1 MTQLLLLRAFPSRP
15 FRARLLAGALA
26 GVIGVAMAAPALA
39 TEPAPAEAA
48 SAPSAQSVPGAPAA
62 KPAKAH
68 KHSAAKKRKATAAQ
82 HGSGKGKASAKTKT
96 KAKAN
101 ANAAGPAYASRP
113 EVMRFA
119 DEMAA
124 QRNLDRAWVRQAIGQ
139 ARHIPAVVKLMQP
152 PTQTFVKNWAVY
164 RSRFIDDTRIAAG
177 VKFWQ
182 SHAAT
187 LARAEKEYGVPQEII
202 VGIIGVETIY
212 GQNTGNF
219 RVMDALTTLAF
230 DFPATHPR
238 ASERSEF
245 FKRELEQFLSH
256 QNRLGTDPMLALGS
270 YAGAMGLPQFMPS
283 SWVRFAVDFDGDDKI
298 DLWNSPADAIGSVAS
313 YFKAFNWQTGMPT
326 HYPVSFDKN
335 RLDMDALMAPDILPT
350 FSVASFAA
358 KGAVLESEALQH
370 KGPLALIELL
380 NGPNAPSFVAGT
392 DNFYV
397 ITRYNWSSYYA
408 MAVIEL
414 GQAVARAVNK
424 K

>member
-1 MTQLLLLRAFPSRP
+1 MQPPKIMTPPTSSITRIHFLTQLLLPRALPSRSL
-15 FRARLLAGALA
+15 RDRLLAGALA
-26 GVIGVAMAAPALA
+26 GVIGVAMPAPALA
-39 TEPAPAEAA
+39 AEPAPAEAA
-48 SAPSAQSVPGAPAA
+48 SAPGRPAA

-68 KHSAAKKRKATAAQ
+68 KHSAAKNSAAKKR
-82 HGSGKGKASAKTKT
+82 KASAK
-96 KAKAN
+96 

-124 QRNLDRAWVRQAIGQ
+124 QRNLDRAWVRRAIGQ

-152 PTQTFVKNWAVY
+152 PTQPFVKNWAAY
-164 RSRFIDDTRIAAG
+164 RGRFIDDTRIAAG

-182 SHAAT
+182 NHAAT

-230 DFPATHPR
+230 DFPVTHPR
-238 ASERSEF
+238 ALERSEF

-256 QNRLGTDPMLALGS
+256 QNRLGADPMLPLGS

-298 DLWNSPADAIGSVAS
+298 DLWSSPADAIGSVAS

-326 HYPVSFDKN
+326 HYPVSFDKT
-335 RLDMDALMAPDILPT
+335 RLDMDTLMAPDILPT
-350 FSVASFAA
+350 FSVTSFTA
-358 KGAVLESEALQH
+358 KGAVLEGQALQH

-380 NGPNAPSFVAGT
+380 NGPDAPSFVAGT

-414 GQAVARAVNK
+414 GQAVAREMK
-424 K
+424 TRP